1 MALSALEPFLVW
13 SPRPRVSVPHLES
26 SRERKRFA
34 RSGAHISHQ
43 KIRKIRENEDQKRAL
58 KRVQKT
64 TNFGSVRM
72 FCGACLVI
80 WRGILASATAQTGQ
94 AVPRSTRDRFGIKI
108 GDRVLPDISPHEPK
122 RIFRIRPRQAK
133 MSVKKGSK
141 MVKNGNIFLFTNIL
155 QRTIAHLPLQI
166 KRCAF

>member
-1 MALSALEPFLVW
+1 MVS
-13 SPRPRVSVPHLES
+13 SPGPRISVPHLES
-26 SRERKRFA
+26 SRERKPCGRSSA
-34 RSGAHISHQ
+34 RNLQ
-43 KIRKIRENEDQKRAL
+43 KKIRKNRENDGQKRAL
-58 KRVQKT
+58 KRVQKA

-72 FCGACLVI
+72 FCGACSVI

-108 GDRVLPDISPHEPK
+108 GDRVLADISPRESK

-141 MVKNGNIFLFTNIL
+141 TLKNGDIFWRTNIL
-155 QRTIAHLPLQI
+155 QPTIAHVSLQI
-166 KRCAF
+166 KRRAF

>member
-1 MALSALEPFLVW
+1 MVS
-13 SPRPRVSVPHLES
+13 SPGPRISETHLES
-26 SRERKRFA
+26 SRERKPCGRSSA
-34 RSGAHISHQ
+34 RNLQ
-43 KIRKIRENEDQKRAL
+43 KKIRKNRENDGQKRAL
-58 KRVQKT
+58 KRVQKAT
-64 TNFGSVRM
+64 ISGSARM
-72 FCGACLVI
+72 FCGACFVI

-155 QRTIAHLPLQI
+155 QRTIAHVPLQI